1 MNIKCNSEAKGRPK
15 DVPGAILT
23 REKTEE
29 WTVKQLQRWLL
40 CCGPKQPERKRSQ
53 LVQRQVRAVREAS
66 EVIFA

>member
-1 MNIKCNSEAKGRPK
+1 MHLTSEAEGRTE

-40 CCGPKQPERKRSQ
+40 CRGAKTTGKKKQH
-53 LVQRQVRAVREAS
+53 VQRQVRVDREVS

>member
-1 MNIKCNSEAKGRPK
+1 MHLTSEAKGRPK

-40 CCGPKQPERKRSQ
+40 CRGAKTTGKKKQ
-53 LVQRQVRAVREAS
+53 LVQRQVRADREVS
-66 EVIFA
+66 EVICP

>member
-1 MNIKCNSEAKGRPK
+1 MHLTSEAEGRTE

-40 CCGPKQPERKRSQ
+40 CLGAKTTGKKTFSARTMASKRGPGS
-53 LVQRQVRAVREAS
+53 
-66 EVIFA
+66 F

>member
-1 MNIKCNSEAKGRPK
+1 MHLTSEAEGRPK

-40 CCGPKQPERKRSQ
+40 CRGAKTTAKKRQ
-53 LVQRQVRAVREAS
+53 LVQRQVRVDRDVS
-66 EVIFA
+66 EVICA